1 MNIRFLTVDL
11 LVIILISIL
20 LSNVACDFFSPCP
33 KKETYRMTSP
43 DKKVDAVIVE
53 ENCGATMPFVDLIY
67 IVPCGDSIKNHSPIY
82 KSTYTRELEVKWA
95 ESKRL
100 IISYKNFVGGR
111 RPRLPRFRSRDINV
125 AAGLASHLWGV

>member
-1 MNIRFLTVDL
+1 
-11 LVIILISIL
+11 
-20 LSNVACDFFSPCP
+20 
-33 KKETYRMTSP
+33 MTSP

-100 IISYKNFVGGR
+100 IISYKNANIHEFKSEWV
-111 RPRLPRFRSRDINV
+111 SDDIDDTKYKV
-125 AAGLASHLWGV
+125 KITKIKPEGQ